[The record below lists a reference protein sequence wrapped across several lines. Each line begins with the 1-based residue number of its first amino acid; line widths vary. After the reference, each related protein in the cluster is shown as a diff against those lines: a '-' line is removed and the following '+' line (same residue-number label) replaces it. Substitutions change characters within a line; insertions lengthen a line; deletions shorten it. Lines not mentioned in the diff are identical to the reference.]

1 MNETLEELLSKN
13 QIPEEISTKM
23 MELYEC
29 LNQEGRA
36 KMLELLA
43 RD

>member
-1 MNETLEELLSKN
+1 MNETLEELLNKN
-13 QIPEEISTKM
+13 QIPEEISAKM
-23 MELYEC
+23 TELFEC
-29 LNQEGRA
+29 LNEEGRA